1 MVEYEHKLLCNVCGS
16 TSAPEG
22 SRFCPDCGN
31 NLGVPNDN
39 NNNDNL
45 NPPMAA
51 AVPVVIDEEERVNI
65 AVMNSTVNTD
75 GAVAATPVVG
85 SQQSNGMMSAMYF
98 KNPSSEMLRQTSS
111 NSAYGGV
118 LFIEMSCPKGKYT
131 LPKFVHVG
139 QVLNGQKLDL
149 SYADFVYPITTI
161 SVGTVLG
168 GCKVIVP
175 RGVRVETKGLG
186 ILGGFKGLSSTAI
199 HAGQDAP
206 TLVVQGVSI
215 LGGVKVTVNTNVPPV
230 RVVP

>member
-31 NLGVPNDN
+31 NLAVSNNTDN
-39 NNNDNL
+39 TT

-51 AVPVVIDEEERVNI
+51 AIPVVIDEEEERVNI
-65 AVMNSTVNTD
+65 AVMNS
-75 GAVAATPVVG
+75 ATPVVG
-85 SQQSNGMMSAMYF
+85 TSPPHQSTNTTGIMSAMYF
-98 KNPSSEMLRQTSS
+98 KNPSSEMVRLTSS

-118 LFIEMSCPKGKYT
+118 LFIQMSCPNRRKFT
-131 LPKFVHVG
+131 VPKNVHVG
-139 QVLNGQKLDL
+139 QVLNGQTLDL
-149 SYADFVYPITTI
+149 SYADFVHPITTI

-206 TLVVQGVSI
+206 TVVVQGVSI
-215 LGGVKVTVNTNVPPV
+215 LAGVKVVKS
-230 RVVP
+230 